1 LRCVWLLALLLTAF
15 ADPAAAD
22 SIDGLLTGK
31 VATPRPLGRIIFCR
45 EHVKLCSGLAQTKPL
60 PATSELM
67 TLLAQVNV
75 AVNHAIT
82 YQREVPVRMP
92 VENRPGKF
100 VMVERWEINPKVG
113 DCEDFSVS
121 KMVALMK
128 AGLPRSALRFA
139 VYRLPDGTPHAVL
152 TVETTDGTL
161 VLSNLSDRVMPWREI
176 TDARWVG
183 VERVSPQ
190 GFMGFWELRK

>member
-1 LRCVWLLALLLTAF
+1 VVQRAC
-15 ADPAAAD
+15 ADQAAAGD
-22 SIDGLLTGK
+22 
-31 VATPRPLGRIIFCR
+31 P
-45 EHVKLCSGLAQTKPL
+45 
-60 PATSELM
+60 ELM

-113 DCEDFSVS
+113 DCEDYAVS
-121 KMVALMK
+121 KMVALIK

-139 VYRLPDGTPHAVL
+139 VYSSPRWNAACCSDGRDDRWNAGAFKSLRPSDAVAGDHRCPLGWRRAGQPSGFHGILGIAQIETARTVTCGPLPFSR
-152 TVETTDGTL
+152 TDRHPDCSGK
-161 VLSNLSDRVMPWREI
+161 VQ
-176 TDARWVG
+176 
-183 VERVSPQ
+183 Q
-190 GFMGFWELRK
+190 GQP